1 MDIFCWPGIR
11 PADCSQNTGTEPRI
25 CTYEKHIPEGFS
37 FVAGSDW
44 PTTDG
49 LQYMVSDST
58 KFATLPSSSI
68 PRLLNLVPALRHDR
82 REMRVSDDG
91 RPVLLVRSGEEE
103 EGIVIVE
110 TKPRM
115 ADVRIPELSSASLS
129 RLTNRDRNLSSGLII
144 YEFQRKES
152 SRLSMSKVDAS
163 VDLQQVS
170 P

>member
-1 MDIFCWPGIR
+1 
-11 PADCSQNTGTEPRI
+11 
-25 CTYEKHIPEGFS
+25 
-37 FVAGSDW
+37 
-44 PTTDG
+44 
-49 LQYMVSDST
+49 MVSDST

-68 PRLLNLVPALRHDR
+68 PRLLNLVPALRHER

-91 RPVLLVRSGEEE
+91 RPVLVVRSGEEE

-110 TKPRM
+110 TKPRI

-129 RLTNRDRNLSSGLII
+129 RLTSRDRNLSSGLII